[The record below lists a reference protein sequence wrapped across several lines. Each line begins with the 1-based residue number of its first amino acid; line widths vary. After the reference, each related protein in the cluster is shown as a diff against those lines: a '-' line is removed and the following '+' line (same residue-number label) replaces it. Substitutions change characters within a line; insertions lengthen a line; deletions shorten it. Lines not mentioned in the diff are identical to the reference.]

1 MHKVIKII
9 SLPAIGFALLA
20 ACTDLSTLRSDRPIT
35 PVPEFEKMIVGRLDA
50 NYIGNET
57 CLGNCHK
64 HDKISQDLQQSVHG
78 AQVSAE
84 SGLPLVNCESCH
96 GPGSLAV
103 EQLVETPTGEKRCS
117 FETLLPLKELP
128 AQAQSLIC
136 LKCHSAASTP
146 NLQHWSAGPHANSD
160 VSCFDCHKL
169 HQGPRQK
176 VTRQE
181 MSDLCYGCHQQ
192 VRMEFAQFSHHP
204 VPEHKMAC
212 IDCHEPHGTSQEFQL
227 QGQTVKA
234 MCTRCHMEYQGPFV
248 YEHADVTEN
257 CTNCHKPH
265 GSPNDP
271 LLTAGQPFL
280 CMQCHAGHLS
290 RGTRSAQGTLS
301 TPDMK
306 AGLYS
311 RCTDCHSSIHGTD
324 IPSGHGRGSFI
335 AR

>member
-20 ACTDLSTLRSDRPIT
+20 ACTDLSTLRSDRPIR
-35 PVPEFEKMIVGRLDA
+35 PVPEFEKLIVGRLDA
-50 NYIGNET
+50 NYIGNEA
-57 CLGNCHK
+57 CLAKCHV
-64 HDKISQDLQQSVHG
+64 HDKISQDLQHSVHG

-96 GPGSLAV
+96 GPGDLAV
-103 EQLVETPTGEKRCS
+103 AVLVETASGEKRCS
-117 FETLLPLKELP
+117 FETLLPLKDLP
-128 AQAQSLIC
+128 AQAQTLIC
-136 LKCHSAASTP
+136 LKCHSASSTP
-146 NLQHWSAGPHANSD
+146 NLQHWNASTHAISD
-160 VSCFDCHKL
+160 VSCFDCHQL

-176 VTRQE
+176 VSRQE
-181 MSDLCYGCHQQ
+181 MSELCYGCHQQ
-192 VRMEFAQFSHHP
+192 VRMQFAQFSHHP

-212 IDCHEPHGTSQEFQL
+212 VDCHEPHGTTQESL
-227 QGQTVKA
+227 LLGQTVKA
-234 MCTRCHMEYQGPFV
+234 MCTRCHMEFQGPFV
-248 YEHADVTEN
+248 YEHADVTET
-257 CTNCHKPH
+257 CTNCHQAH

-271 LLTAGQPFL
+271 LLTAAQPFL
-280 CMQCHAGHLS
+280 CMQCHAGHLG

-301 TPDMK
+301 TQEMK
-306 AGLYS
+306 AALYS